1 MSVRLR
7 LQRHGRKGQPIFTIV
22 AADSRSRRDGRFIE
36 KIGQYNPN
44 TNPATIDLDFD
55 AALRWMNNGA
65 QPSETVRAILRYKGV
80 MLRKHL
86 EEGVKKGA
94 LTDEQVQERFD
105 QWLNDKVGKIEGK
118 KDHLSKSKETELRK
132 RLEKEAEVNAKREE
146 ALKARLAAAEPVA
159 EEAVEAVAEAEV
171 EASPEESAEAEAPAE
186 SAEATPETT
195 PEAAA
200 E

>member
-22 AADSRSRRDGRFIE
+22 ATDSRSRRDGRFIE

-55 AALRWMNNGA
+55 AALRWINNGA

-94 LTDEQVQERFD
+94 LTEEQVQERFD
-105 QWLNDKVGKIEGK
+105 QWLSDKIGKIEGK
-118 KDHLSKSKETELRK
+118 KDHLSKSKETEMRK

-159 EEAVEAVAEAEV
+159 EEAVEAATEAEASV
-171 EASPEESAEAEAPAE
+171 EAEAPAE
-186 SAEATPETT
+186 SAEAAA
-195 PEAAA
+195 EAAA